1 MVFAEKKFRWHKLII
16 LKWWC
21 TSSKQATC
29 CIHQVRC
36 ACLEDTLPIQ
46 PVDCRHFL
54 TGGPRTSLEI
64 LAALPSHLYA
74 VLLQLFIVVCAGVWE
89 VLECMIWGYWWERMG
104 WGSLVGVGPIYTVT
118 RKSSS
123 MVNGWIHSSCGCF
136 RVVHTPVRYLSTM
149 CCVKAQYT
157 SLLSQR
163 NFGGIVFWLVIR
175 TS

>member
-21 TSSKQATC
+21 TSSKQDTC
-29 CIHQVRC
+29 CIYQVRR
-36 ACLEDTLPIQ
+36 ACLEDTLTIQ

-54 TGGPRTSLEI
+54 AGGPRTSLEI

-89 VLECMIWGYWWERMG
+89 VLERMG
-104 WGSLVGVGPIYTVT
+104 WGSLVGVDPIYTVT
-118 RKSSS
+118 RKPSST
-123 MVNGWIHSSCGCF
+123 VNEWIHSSCGHF
-136 RVVHTPVRYLSTM
+136 RVVHIPVRYPSTT

-157 SLLSQR
+157 SLVPQR